1 MDEIELNHTL
11 PPEDMK
17 IEDLRKYY
25 IKYGVIRSRCKQLI
39 EGRGG
44 IMEMKQTIANKEQEI
59 ERLEK
64 AYNNL
69 KATFRI
75 NMMRHAGASH
85 AEIDEFIEK
94 ATSLKETIF
103 PNIDK
108 VTTVYEEQPDIRNV
122 VGDDEK

>member
-1 MDEIELNHTL
+1 MIS
-11 PPEDMK
+11 EDMTL
-17 IEDLRKYY
+17 EELRKYY
-25 IKYGVIRSRCKQLI
+25 EMYTVIRSRCKQLI

-44 IMEMKQTIANKEQEI
+44 IMEMKQTIANKEREI
-59 ERLEK
+59 ERLES

-94 ATSLKETIF
+94 ATSFKETVF
-103 PNIDK
+103 PSIDK
-108 VTTVYEEQPDIRNV
+108 ITTVYEEQPDIRNA